1 MLSPDEMVQRIRY
14 TNCRIVAT
22 NLCSNK
28 DISIF
33 QGRDTSS
40 GIPQCIVQISNTC
53 LSDCAPSDIHVLCGW
68 FASALLVN
76 PNTFRRI
83 GYNDCHVNGGN
94 PLRLG
99 DIARSEFANS
109 FMYSLRRRAKPGQWN
124 NRVYIVGDIADVCT
138 KTLALLKD
146 KMAMWENNPE
156 HCVRIVNT
164 CIICCAP
171 SDIQVYFAYDDVC
184 LEERGRSL
192 KHSSVI
198 QFDYSSS
205 FMYPLC
211 FKSS

>member
-83 GYNDCHVNGGN
+83 GYNDCHVNG
-94 PLRLG
+94 
-99 DIARSEFANS
+99 
-109 FMYSLRRRAKPGQWN
+109 
-124 NRVYIVGDIADVCT
+124 DVCT

-171 SDIQVYFAYDDVC
+171 SDIQVYCEWLASSHLPILTSLHELPTTTFALRNGVG
-184 LEERGRSL
+184 L
-192 KHSSVI
+192 
-198 QFDYSSS
+198 
-205 FMYPLC
+205 
-211 FKSS
+211 